1 MDTLTNIPIGQIKRY
16 NDLHVAKLTEE
27 ERTLLVN
34 YVALT
39 RDVTESNQLFEAF
52 YFNLLSMRNSF
63 VFLQMI
69 L

>member
-39 RDVTESNQLFEAF
+39 RDVTESNLYE
-52 YFNLLSMRNSF
+52 
-63 VFLQMI
+63 
-69 L
+69 

>member
-1 MDTLTNIPIGQIKRY
+1 M
-16 NDLHVAKLTEE
+16 HVAKLTEE

-52 YFNLLSMRNSF
+52 ISIYFLCVILCFFTNDTEKNNIAHLTIAIS
-63 VFLQMI
+63 LQ
-69 L
+69 LTR